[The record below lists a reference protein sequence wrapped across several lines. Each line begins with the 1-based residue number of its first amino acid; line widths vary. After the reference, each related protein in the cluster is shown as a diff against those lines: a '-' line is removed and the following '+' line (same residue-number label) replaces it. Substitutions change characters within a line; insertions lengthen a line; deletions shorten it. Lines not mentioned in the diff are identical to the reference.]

1 MNLFLFPFVVPSE
14 DRNRN
19 QAIRM
24 DRERS
29 IRREDIHALVR
40 EIQNGNREAFMTI
53 VGAYQQRV
61 FVMAYSMLRNKEDA
75 LDVVQE
81 TFLRLFQKAGQ
92 FKEGCNFQ
100 GWLLRIAK
108 NLSVDYYRKNYR
120 KRREFESPK
129 SLDELQVAA
138 EPAPA
143 SSSSGEM
150 RDVFFRGIDKLAG
163 RQRMVFVLRHVD
175 ELQFNEISE
184 TMNISVGAVK
194 SLHFKAVQN
203 LRKWL
208 SPYMGI
214 TS

>member
-1 MNLFLFPFVVPSE
+1 MNLFLFAFVVPSE

-19 QAIRM
+19 QAKRM

-29 IRREDIHALVR
+29 IGTEDIHALVR
-40 EIQNGNREAFMTI
+40 EIQTGNREAFMTI

-61 FVMAYSMLRNKEDA
+61 FMMAYSMLRTKEDA

-81 TFLRLFQKAGQ
+81 TFLRLFQKAKQ

-108 NLSVDYYRKNYR
+108 NLCVDYYRKNYR
-120 KRREFESPK
+120 KRREFESSK

-184 TMNISVGAVK
+184 TMNISVGTVK

>member
-1 MNLFLFPFVVPSE
+1 
-14 DRNRN
+14 
-19 QAIRM
+19 M

-29 IRREDIHALVR
+29 IGTEDIHALVR

-81 TFLRLFQKAGQ
+81 TFLRLFQKAKQ

-100 GWLLRIAK
+100 GWLLQIAK
-108 NLSVDYYRKNYR
+108 NLCVDYYRKNYR

-129 SLDELQVAA
+129 SLDELQVAV
-138 EPAPA
+138 EPNPA
-143 SSSSGEM
+143 SSSAKEL
-150 RDVFFRGIDKLAG
+150 RDVFFRVINKLAN

-184 TMNISVGAVK
+184 TMNISVGTVK

-208 SPYMGI
+208 SPYMGM

>member
-1 MNLFLFPFVVPSE
+1 ME
-14 DRNRN
+14 
-19 QAIRM
+19 
-24 DRERS
+24 RERS
-29 IRREDIHALVR
+29 IGREDIHALVR

-53 VGAYQQRV
+53 VSAYQQRV

-81 TFLRLFQKAGQ
+81 TFLRLFQKAKQ

-100 GWLLRIAK
+100 GWLLQIAK
-108 NLSVDYYRKNYR
+108 NLCVDYYRKNYR

-138 EPAPA
+138 ETDPA
-143 SSSSGEM
+143 SSSAGEM
-150 RDVFFRGIDKLAG
+150 KEVFFRSIDKLAS
-163 RQRMVFVLRHVD
+163 RQRLVFVLRHVD

-184 TMNISVGAVK
+184 TLNISVGTVK

>member
-1 MNLFLFPFVVPSE
+1 ME
-14 DRNRN
+14 
-19 QAIRM
+19 
-24 DRERS
+24 RERS
-29 IRREDIHALVR
+29 IGREDIHALVR

-53 VGAYQQRV
+53 VSAYQQRV

-81 TFLRLFQKAGQ
+81 TFLRLFQKAKQ

-100 GWLLRIAK
+100 GWLLQIAK
-108 NLSVDYYRKNYR
+108 NLCVDYYRKNYR

-138 EPAPA
+138 ETDPA
-143 SSSSGEM
+143 SSSAGEM
-150 RDVFFRGIDKLAG
+150 KEVFFRGIDKLAS
-163 RQRMVFVLRHVD
+163 RQRLVFVLRHVD

-184 TMNISVGAVK
+184 TLNISVGTVK

>member
-1 MNLFLFPFVVPSE
+1 ME
-14 DRNRN
+14 K
-19 QAIRM
+19 
-24 DRERS
+24 ERS
-29 IRREDIHALVR
+29 DEREDIHALVR

-81 TFLRLFQKAGQ
+81 TFLRLFQKAKQ

-100 GWLLRIAK
+100 GWLLQIAK
-108 NLSVDYYRKNYR
+108 NLCVDYYRKNYR

-138 EPAPA
+138 EPDPA
-143 SSSSGEM
+143 SSSAGEM
-150 RDVFFRGIDKLAG
+150 RDVFFRGIDKLAS

-184 TMNISVGAVK
+184 TLNISVGTVK

>member
-1 MNLFLFPFVVPSE
+1 MTGPEPARTV
-14 DRNRN
+14 D
-19 QAIRM
+19 QAKRM
-24 DRERS
+24 DREGS

-40 EIQNGNREAFMTI
+40 EIQNGSREAFMTI

-81 TFLRLFQKAGQ
+81 TFLRLFQKAKQ

-100 GWLLRIAK
+100 GWLLQIAK
-108 NLSVDYYRKNYR
+108 NLCVDYYRKNYR

-138 EPAPA
+138 EPDPA
-143 SSSSGEM
+143 SSSAGEM
-150 RDVFFRGIDKLAG
+150 RDVFFRGIDKLAS

-184 TMNISVGAVK
+184 TLNISVGTVK

>member
-1 MNLFLFPFVVPSE
+1 
-14 DRNRN
+14 
-19 QAIRM
+19 
-24 DRERS
+24 
-29 IRREDIHALVR
+29 
-40 EIQNGNREAFMTI
+40 
-53 VGAYQQRV
+53 
-61 FVMAYSMLRNKEDA
+61 
-75 LDVVQE
+75 
-81 TFLRLFQKAGQ
+81 
-92 FKEGCNFQ
+92 
-100 GWLLRIAK
+100 
-108 NLSVDYYRKNYR
+108 VDYYRKNYR

-143 SSSSGEM
+143 SSSAGEM

>member
-1 MNLFLFPFVVPSE
+1 MNLFLIAFVVPSE

-19 QAIRM
+19 QAKRM
-24 DRERS
+24 ERERS
-29 IRREDIHALVR
+29 IGTEDIHALVR
-40 EIQNGNREAFMTI
+40 EIQTGNREAFMTI

-81 TFLRLFQKAGQ
+81 TFLRLFQKAKQ

-100 GWLLRIAK
+100 GWLLQIAK
-108 NLSVDYYRKNYR
+108 NLCVDYYRKNYR

-138 EPAPA
+138 EPDPA
-143 SSSSGEM
+143 SLSAGEM
-150 RDVFFRGIDKLAG
+150 RDVFFRSIDKLAS

-184 TMNISVGAVK
+184 TLNISVGTVK

>member
-1 MNLFLFPFVVPSE
+1 MTGPETARTV
-14 DRNRN
+14 D
-19 QAIRM
+19 QAKRM
-24 DRERS
+24 DREGS

-184 TMNISVGAVK
+184 TMNISVGTVK

>member
-1 MNLFLFPFVVPSE
+1 MNLFLFSFVVPNE
-14 DRNRN
+14 DQNGN
-19 QAIRM
+19 QAKRM

-29 IRREDIHALVR
+29 IRREDIHVLVR

-92 FKEGCNFQ
+92 FREGCNFQ

-108 NLSVDYYRKNYR
+108 NMSVDYYRKNCR

-143 SSSSGEM
+143 SSSAGEM

>member
-1 MNLFLFPFVVPSE
+1 
-14 DRNRN
+14 
-19 QAIRM
+19 M

-29 IRREDIHALVR
+29 SGTEDIHALVR

-100 GWLLRIAK
+100 GWLLQIAK
-108 NLSVDYYRKNYR
+108 NLSVDYYRKYYR
-120 KRREFESPK
+120 KRRELESPK
-129 SLDELQVAA
+129 SLDELKVAA
-138 EPAPA
+138 EPDPA
-143 SSSSGEM
+143 CSSAGEM

-175 ELQFNEISE
+175 ELPFNEISE
-184 TMNISVGAVK
+184 TMNISVGTVK

>member
-1 MNLFLFPFVVPSE
+1 ME
-14 DRNRN
+14 
-19 QAIRM
+19 
-24 DRERS
+24 RERS
-29 IRREDIHALVR
+29 IGREDIHALVR

-53 VGAYQQRV
+53 VSAYQQRV

-81 TFLRLFQKAGQ
+81 TFLRLFQKAKQ

-100 GWLLRIAK
+100 GWLLQIAK
-108 NLSVDYYRKNYR
+108 NLCVDYYRKNYR

-138 EPAPA
+138 ETDPAY
-143 SSSSGEM
+143 SSAGEM
-150 RDVFFRGIDKLAG
+150 KEVFFRSIDKLAS
-163 RQRMVFVLRHVD
+163 RQRLVFVLRHVD

-184 TMNISVGAVK
+184 TLNISVGTVK

>member
-1 MNLFLFPFVVPSE
+1 MIE
-14 DRNRN
+14 
-19 QAIRM
+19 
-24 DRERS
+24 
-29 IRREDIHALVR
+29 REDIHALVR
-40 EIQNGNREAFMTI
+40 EIQKGNREAFMTI

-81 TFLRLFQKAGQ
+81 TFLRLFQKAKQ

-100 GWLLRIAK
+100 GWLLQIAK

-129 SLDELQVAA
+129 SLDELRVAA
-138 EPAPA
+138 EPNPA
-143 SSSSGEM
+143 SSSAGEM
-150 RDVFFRGIDKLAG
+150 RDVFLRGIDKLAS
-163 RQRMVFVLRHVD
+163 RQRTVFVLRHVD

-184 TMNISVGAVK
+184 TLNISVGTVK